1 MWKLCPRSFVLF
13 VIDVILDATSLVT
26 WQTPVIGLA
35 MQSCASDA
43 PSEVNI
49 LCTRIGVGAT
59 STLGSYARHAEMLID
74 QSRIPAAHATINAE
88 HDINNMYGYV
98 THNGNLRLSNSRSSS
113 GGLGRPGG
121 STNLPL

>member
-1 MWKLCPRSFVLF
+1 MRKLCPRSFVLF

-26 WQTPVIGLA
+26 WQTPVVRLS
-35 MQSCASDA
+35 MQPCASDA
-43 PSEVNI
+43 PSEVNKS
-49 LCTRIGVGAT
+49 CSRIGVGAT
-59 STLGSYARHAEMLID
+59 STLGSDAGHGEVLID
-74 QSRIPAAHATINAE
+74 QSRIPAAHVTLNAD